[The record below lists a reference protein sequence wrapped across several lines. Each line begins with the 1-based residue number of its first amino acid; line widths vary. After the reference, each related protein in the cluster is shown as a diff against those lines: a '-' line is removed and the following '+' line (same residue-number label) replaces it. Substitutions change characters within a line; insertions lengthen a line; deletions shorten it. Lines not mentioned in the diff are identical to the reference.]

1 MATYLPVAEDTFK
14 RDMSETGEKIPF
26 LIGVAGGRA
35 SGKTTVCAQLIET
48 LGQNEMTS
56 VEKQVVS
63 LSQDSFY
70 RELTPQEIAKAEK
83 GAFNFDHPSVFDHH
97 LMETVIKVS
106 SYIMKSVT
114 LPLSQSILCGRTTK
128 VPVYDFKTH
137 TRVPGQFSTIYPS
150 DVVLV
155 EGTLVFYFSR
165 IREMFDLKLFV
176 DTDPDTR
183 LAR

>member
-56 VEKQVVS
+56 VEKEVVS

-70 RELTPQEIAKAEK
+70 RELTPQEITKAEI
-83 GAFNFDHPSVFDHH
+83 GMFNFDHPTAFDHH
-97 LMETVIKVS
+97 LMETVMKVYLKGEEGLLQLQNS
-106 SYIMKSVT
+106 FYRAFSVEAPPRFLSTTSRLTT
-114 LPLSQSILCGRTTK
+114 LYLASAPLS
-128 VPVYDFKTH
+128 
-137 TRVPGQFSTIYPS
+137 
-150 DVVLV
+150 
-155 EGTLVFYFSR
+155 TLL
-165 IREMFDLKLFV
+165 MWC
-176 DTDPDTR
+176 
-183 LAR
+183 

>member
-35 SGKTTVCAQLIET
+35 SGKTTVCAQLMET

-56 VEKQVVS
+56 VEKEVVS

-83 GAFNFDHPSVFDHH
+83 GAFNFDHPSAFDHH

-106 SYIMKSVT
+106 CSLKSVMYPFPRVFFVEEPPRFPFMT
-114 LPLSQSILCGRTTK
+114 SRPTPLYPASSPLSTLLMWSCCLL
-128 VPVYDFKTH
+128 FKN
-137 TRVPGQFSTIYPS
+137 TRNV
-150 DVVLV
+150 
-155 EGTLVFYFSR
+155 
-165 IREMFDLKLFV
+165 
-176 DTDPDTR
+176 
-183 LAR
+183 